1 MIKKVI
7 LPFAAAAMIM
17 TSCNNNAKVGSV
29 ALNND
34 KDSVSYAIGNSIGQ
48 SLLRDGLTNLNN
60 DVLLGAMQEAI
71 NGAESKIDKNE
82 TGKLIRAFI
91 EKERKIAGEANKKE
105 GEKFLIENKTKEG
118 IITTESG
125 LQYEVITEGTGVKP
139 LATDKVKVTYKG
151 TLLDGTEFD
160 SNSKGIEFKLNG
172 VIKGWTEGVQLM
184 TVGSKYKFFIP
195 SELAYGERQAGPKI
209 KPNSTLIFE
218 VELLDVIK
226 EEATK

>member
-91 EKERKIAGEANKKE
+91 EKERKIAGEANKKA
-105 GEKFLIENKTKEG
+105 GEKFLAENKTKAG
-118 IITTESG
+118 VTTTESG

-160 SNSKGIEFKLNG
+160 SNLEGATFVLNG

-184 TVGSKYKFFIP
+184 TVGSKYKFFIS
-195 SELAYGERQAGPKI
+195 SELAYGERQVGPKI